1 MKSTTLR
8 DVAMAYQAFEQ
19 KATSFF
25 LDADRRLALEDD
37 LSEATI
43 RSFEVDLTRL
53 LKAGS
58 RLERAIRRLPDPN
71 SVPQELRAKLRREQV
86 QSRAFMAFLRTLKAS
101 RPTSTEIPAE
111 ALR

>member
-1 MKSTTLR
+1 MKATTLR
-8 DVAMAYQAFEQ
+8 DVAMAYQAFAQ

-25 LDADRRLALEDD
+25 LDADRRLAQEDD

-58 RLERAIRRLPDPN
+58 RLERAIRHVPDSSP
-71 SVPQELRAKLRREQV
+71 VLQELRDRTLREQA
-86 QSRAFMAFLRTLKAS
+86 QSRALMAFLRTLKAS
-101 RPTSTEIPAE
+101 GAASTKIPVE